1 MFVFA
6 ILVGVGASTTA
17 PELSA
22 LLSGASRARELGDW
36 ESAERLLAQAYQ
48 IKAAPEIL
56 YNRARAAEAM
66 DRLPLASRWYQE
78 IAADLT
84 IAPAIRARATEHA
97 NRLSKLHGSG
107 LLRLERGSWLLDGLA
122 VSGGLIPISAPE
134 VGVATTS
141 PTQTWWS
148 KVRLP
153 PGEVTRISESM
164 MRAEASACLEVGEHW
179 VRQIDG
185 LRFDLSTERLCL
197 SPGSHHILL
206 ADGSSFEVEL
216 AQGTIELS
224 STLRSPAPVAPWVF
238 WLTSG
243 GALTGGAV
251 AIGVGA
257 SARSSVIEAKQDPE
271 GRIISQSQRE
281 AFEAQA
287 RGDTAMTLGV
297 ILVSTAAV
305 LAVGGVIA
313 WLLEK

>member
-1 MFVFA
+1 
-6 ILVGVGASTTA
+6 
-17 PELSA
+17 
-22 LLSGASRARELGDW
+22 
-36 ESAERLLAQAYQ
+36 
-48 IKAAPEIL
+48 
-56 YNRARAAEAM
+56 
-66 DRLPLASRWYQE
+66 
-78 IAADLT
+78 
-84 IAPAIRARATEHA
+84 
-97 NRLSKLHGSG
+97 
-107 LLRLERGSWLLDGLA
+107 
-122 VSGGLIPISAPE
+122 
-134 VGVATTS
+134 VATTS

-287 RGDTAMTLGV
+287 RGRYGHDSGGDLGV
-297 ILVSTAAV
+297 DRSRFGRGRSDCLAPREVSPQSTAHRSITPKPFLVPANQIRSWSST
-305 LAVGGVIA
+305 LKATN
-313 WLLEK
+313 